1 MFSLPQIL
9 PQLHQ
14 GFKPVSKQGTDQC
27 RNLLNSYAHTDS
39 IKAAGSP

>member
-1 MFSLPQIL
+1 MFSLQQIL

-14 GFKPVSKQGTDQC
+14 GFKPVSKQGNGQSK
-27 RNLLNSYAHTDS
+27 NSLNSYAHTDS